1 MRPSVWIAVL
11 AFALGLA
18 GCRPPADRPPTPTST
33 PVVALTPSASAT
45 STAPPTET
53 PTITP
58 RPPVVYVIARD
69 QPVNC
74 RYGPGTY
81 YAVVDRLEPFQ
92 SAQVEGKDETGMWW
106 YLNNPNFPG
115 AYCWVSAGATDLEGR
130 VETISLAAPPH
141 VTVSKAEIRA
151 EPARI
156 TVGCSAFPQY
166 VLIVAEVSANGPT
179 LVDWRWE
186 ISTGENTTETALVFT
201 EAGTQVVQK
210 SLVIYGPN
218 DYWAQL
224 HIFAPNDLVAQV
236 RFVANCIP

>member
-1 MRPSVWIAVL
+1 MRPSVCIAVL
-11 AFALGLA
+11 AFAMGLA
-18 GCRPPADRPPTPTST
+18 GCRPPADRLPTPTST
-33 PVVALTPSASAT
+33 PVVVLTPSASAT
-45 STAPPTET
+45 PSAPPTET

-58 RPPVVYVIARD
+58 HPPIAYAIARD

-81 YAVVDRLEPFQ
+81 YAVVDRLESFQ
-92 SAQVEGKDETGMWW
+92 SAQIEGKDETGMWW

-115 AYCWVSAGATDLEGR
+115 AFCWVSAGATDLEGKAEAI
-130 VETISLAAPPH
+130 VLAPPPH
-141 VTVSKAEIRA
+141 VTVNKLEVRA
-151 EPARI
+151 EPSRI

-166 VLIVAEVSANGPT
+166 VLVVAEVTTNGPS

-186 ISTGENTTETALVFT
+186 VSTGETTTETVLVFT

-224 HIFAPNDLVAQV
+224 RILAPNEMVSQV
-236 RFVANCIP
+236 KFVANCIP